1 MVVKTADII
10 KDIKTEEEL
19 NAVKQL
25 ILMIDCLMLHK
36 RLKKLYKNK

>member
-1 MVVKTADII
+1 MKIADII
-10 KDIKTEEEL
+10 KYTKTKKEL

>member
-1 MVVKTADII
+1 MKTADVI
-10 KDIKTEEEL
+10 KHTKTEEEL

-25 ILMIDCLMLHK
+25 ILMIDGLMLHK